1 MQECINFQ
9 MQVKKKIPEVVAFAT
24 EKLINDKMKSYCGS
38 DEIAIEQFGWWCS
51 EYVTI
56 DKAKG
61 IIDAGN
67 DTKMYYDNLYILKD
81 FVRDIAANIPDA
93 EFTGSMEKNNDDF
106 GTEITIEFKMK
117 KGKLEFE
124 DIYPEGYYGYDEY
137 DEEEDYDEDEEE

>member
-9 MQVKKKIPEVVAFAT
+9 MQVKKKIPEVMEFAA

-38 DEIAIEQFGWWCS
+38 DETAIEQFGWRCS

-67 DTKMYYDNLYILKD
+67 DSQMWYDNLYILQS
-81 FVRDIAANIPDA
+81 FVRDIAKNIPEA
-93 EFTGSMEKNNDDF
+93 EFTGSMDKNNDEI

-124 DIYPEGYYGYDEY
+124 EIYPDGYYGFGDYD
-137 DEEEDYDEDEEE
+137 EEDYDEDEE